1 MGARRYYLMGGGGGQ
16 VQKKL
21 PIIRKKG
28 PHMIKMLPIRRK
40 KAPPHGKKNIKRNEA
55 PPHGEKCAAYP
66 CPHLPPPPAGAHHE
80 RVHRNAYN
88 YNNSVHYKMFNIK
101 SDTKNY
107 LDKS

>member
-1 MGARRYYLMGGGGGQ
+1 MGARKYLFNGGGGQ

-28 PHMIKMLPIRRK
+28 PHMIKMPPIRRK
-40 KAPPHGKKNIKRNEA
+40 KAPHMVKKNIKRNEA
-55 PPHGEKCAAYP
+55 PPHMEKNAPPTLA
-66 CPHLPPPPAGAHHE
+66 LTSRPPPAGAHE

-88 YNNSVHYKMFNIK
+88 YNNSIHYKMFNIK
-101 SDTKNY
+101 SGTKNC